1 MKKPYE
7 TPKAEGLE
15 FDYTESV
22 VASNA
27 PAVTNK
33 NPNQGCNIGAGG
45 QTFQNANKCGSGT
58 TTKNKKC

>member
-33 NPNQGCNIGAGG
+33 NPNQGCNTGADG

>member
-33 NPNQGCNIGAGG
+33 NPNQGCNTGAGG
-45 QTFQNANKCGSGT
+45 QTFQNANKCSAGK
-58 TTKNKKC
+58 TKNKKC

>member
-22 VASNA
+22 VASGS
-27 PAVTNK
+27 VTNK
-33 NPNQGCNIGAGG
+33 NPNKGCTVGTGG
-45 QTFQNANKCGSGT
+45 QTFQNANKCSSG
-58 TTKNKKC
+58 KSKIKRC